1 MKTNLKSIFLITYIL
16 GIFGMTE
23 IKQEFDIAKYLPPK
37 SYVGDWIQAKKIYF
51 PGFGDRA
58 IINFGEIDYVDELW
72 KLSSLTEILEKQN
85 DIISSTDSWLREF
98 KKYVKDNDILDI
110 EDLNTIGFNKTNFYY
125 RLTQFLF
132 SPGGLKYQRNF
143 EFDSQLKC
151 GAISPKIKLTQIE
164 FTHRIFDTRKE
175 SIMAMT
181 KTREI
186 VDSYN
191 FSSYTF
197 PIGKFFLHHNFI
209 VFAICD
215 PFCWNISS
223 SNNLWQQL

>member
-1 MKTNLKSIFLITYIL
+1 
-16 GIFGMTE
+16 MTE

-85 DIISSTDSWLREF
+85 DIISSTDSWQREF
-98 KKYVKDNDILDI
+98 KNYVKDNDILDI

-197 PIGKFFLHHNFI
+197 PIGKFLDLSTLHHI
-209 VFAICD
+209 AICD

-223 SNNLWQQL
+223 SNNYKIVG

>member
-1 MKTNLKSIFLITYIL
+1 
-16 GIFGMTE
+16 MTE